1 MPESMSYPDPNY
13 LRPMPNFNKSLHV
26 TRYPQLCN
34 QMFASQLC
42 RYLVSKGTMLHGKI
56 RATRFRKHVIALSIR
71 RSIDRDSPKTENV
84 VLFWSEL
91 RRMEVL
97 MQFFCAALFKHIFLF
112 GKMGFLWTQTIAR
125 LFHSWSPT
133 IPPNWNRTKCT
144 IIRISLSCL
153 LALSVKTVC
162 AHGCQV
168 FPDTN
173 GNWKAQKRHSVANEL
188 Y

>member
-71 RSIDRDSPKTENV
+71 RSIDMLLCSSS
-84 VLFWSEL
+84 VLHCSST
-91 RRMEVL
+91 
-97 MQFFCAALFKHIFLF
+97 FFCLERWYFYELKLLPVSF
-112 GKMGFLWTQTIAR
+112 IAGV
-125 LFHSWSPT
+125 LL
-133 IPPNWNRTKCT
+133 
-144 IIRISLSCL
+144 SLL
-153 LALSVKTVC
+153 IEIGQNV
-162 AHGCQV
+162 Q
-168 FPDTN
+168 
-173 GNWKAQKRHSVANEL
+173 
-188 Y
+188 